1 MKASRYLPVV
11 LLAAL
16 ALPASAA
23 AQAPAPAVTL
33 QTSGTQTFERGQVS
47 LAGLRVGATARAT
60 GALPG
65 STLTLTFT
73 HAGRVLATVQKPV
86 AGEGTATGSV
96 ASAPVGLVQVQA
108 RLAGPGETAPGAGKS
123 SSAMVAV
130 LQSSS
135 RNGSR
140 GAHVRFLQRR
150 LADMGFAIR
159 QTGVHDI
166 YTAFAVVAHRKVMGL
181 SRVGTASVAE
191 YRAAFARR
199 GRYVAR
205 YPGAGRHVEG
215 DLKRQVLALVDRGG
229 RVFRVYHT
237 SSGRPAF
244 RTPLGVHTFWM
255 KEPGLNSR
263 SMLHTVYFTH
273 QVPGRRPACGIHGY
287 FAVPT
292 IAYSHCCFRV
302 LLQDA
307 LFIHKWIHLGEK
319 LYVYR

>member
-1 MKASRYLPVV
+1 MKVFRYIPVG

-23 AQAPAPAVTL
+23 AQAPAPDVTL
-33 QTSGTQTFERGQVS
+33 QTSGTQAFEGGQVS

-73 HAGRVLATVQKPV
+73 QAGRVLGTVQRRV
-86 AGEGTATGSV
+86 TGEGTAAGSAPSV
-96 ASAPVGLVQVQA
+96 AIGALQVQA
-108 RLAGPGETAPGAGKS
+108 RLAGPGETAPGAGRS
-123 SSAMVAV
+123 SSAMVQV
-130 LQSSS
+130 LRSSS
-135 RNGSR
+135 RTGER
-140 GAHVRFLQRR
+140 GAHVRFLQHR
-150 LADMGFAIR
+150 LAAMGFAIR
-159 QTGVHDI
+159 QTGVHDV
-166 YTAFAVVAHRKVMGL
+166 YTGFAVIAHRKIL
-181 SRVGTASVAE
+181 RLARVGNASVAVF
-191 YRAAFARR
+191 RAAFARR
-199 GRYVAR
+199 GAYVAR
-205 YPGAGRHVEG
+205 YRNAGRHVEG
-215 DLKRQVLALVDRGG
+215 DLTRQVLALVGPGG

-237 SSGRPAF
+237 SSGRPQF
-244 RTPLGVHTFWM
+244 KTPPGVHTFYK

-273 QVPGRRPACGIHGY
+273 QVRGVRPACGIHGY

-302 LLQDA
+302 LLADA
-307 LFIHKWIHLGEK
+307 WFIHSWIHLGEK